1 MAQYLLADCETTGVG
16 TTDKI
21 VEVAWLLISDD
32 FEVLDEGHSLINPQR
47 PIPAG
52 ASAVHGITMRDVE
65 NAPTA
70 DEYFYDVLGNELGSV
85 DAIFT
90 AHNCVTG
97 DHEVCTPGGWVR
109 FDVLKDGQKVLQWD
123 PETEE
128 MTFTDCVILR
138 SRYKGALLSWDT
150 QFHKGVYTPNHR
162 LVRKSS
168 VTPNARWTFS
178 TASELSRMG
187 PNVSKIPVSGYYESP
202 DPLPVS
208 DAEGRVLE
216 MIRADGNIQV
226 SSSGAMS
233 VRFKF
238 KRPEK
243 ISRCCALLSAVGVG
257 FSVSEGDRG
266 STVIR
271 SKKGE
276 VVQRL
281 CTLLGSGREKSYGDW
296 VLRLSLQ
303 TRTAILDE
311 LQHWDGSKSQG
322 AGKQQVTVH
331 SVNHTDVEWIRE
343 MAILSGFC
351 AKVRLDKVN
360 NRGFSREDGVISSV
374 SVRPRKEVKTL
385 ERPEEVMFDGTVYC
399 VTVPTGAFLV
409 RRQGVTWVTGNSPF
423 DMRYF
428 GPYLPDATPQMC
440 TLRLARKLYPNVDN
454 HKLATLVYALELDVD
469 KDRFHSADGDMIILM
484 SLLGKMTEDHGY
496 TLWDLF
502 EMANTPIQMT
512 TMTFGKHKGTP
523 LKDLPQSYVTW
534 LLKLDNLDPD
544 LRASLA
550 KHGFK

>member
-70 DEYFYDVLGNELGSV
+70 DEYFYDVLGNKLGSV

-90 AHNCVTG
+90 AHNSA
-97 DHEVCTPGGWVR
+97 
-109 FDVLKDGQKVLQWD
+109 FD
-123 PETEE
+123 
-128 MTFTDCVILR
+128 F
-138 SRYKGALLSWDT
+138 RYL
-150 QFHKGVYTPNHR
+150 
-162 LVRKSS
+162 
-168 VTPNARWTFS
+168 
-178 TASELSRMG
+178 
-187 PNVSKIPVSGYYESP
+187 
-202 DPLPVS
+202 
-208 DAEGRVLE
+208 
-216 MIRADGNIQV
+216 
-226 SSSGAMS
+226 
-233 VRFKF
+233 
-238 KRPEK
+238 
-243 ISRCCALLSAVGVG
+243 
-257 FSVSEGDRG
+257 
-266 STVIR
+266 
-271 SKKGE
+271 
-276 VVQRL
+276 
-281 CTLLGSGREKSYGDW
+281 
-296 VLRLSLQ
+296 
-303 TRTAILDE
+303 
-311 LQHWDGSKSQG
+311 
-322 AGKQQVTVH
+322 
-331 SVNHTDVEWIRE
+331 
-343 MAILSGFC
+343 
-351 AKVRLDKVN
+351 
-360 NRGFSREDGVISSV
+360 
-374 SVRPRKEVKTL
+374 
-385 ERPEEVMFDGTVYC
+385 
-399 VTVPTGAFLV
+399 
-409 RRQGVTWVTGNSPF
+409 
-423 DMRYF
+423 

-512 TMTFGKHKGTP
+512 KMTFGKHKGTP